1 MKGRETGVGRGP
13 QVQGRHGEGGGTM
26 AESEIPALGPESK
39 RVPSPPQAPPSME
52 TWEEEMYFGER

>member
-1 MKGRETGVGRGP
+1 MKGRETGVGSGP

-52 TWEEEMYFGER
+52 T